1 VSVIRRRRR
10 RQLLV
15 LKVSLLLMAVQIMA
29 SAAGWHEFKKGQPTE
44 DERCKCKLTSR
55 NPCGTNICSCRKMTS
70 IVLLLVETVE
80 EMAVRMLKKL
90 YQI

>member
-1 VSVIRRRRR
+1 
-10 RQLLV
+10 
-15 LKVSLLLMAVQIMA
+15 MAVQIMA

-70 IVLLLVETVE
+70 IVLLLVETGECSRSYIRFRRRSQCVGRRLLVE
-80 EMAVRMLKKL
+80 TLPITLNSTE
-90 YQI
+90 IS